1 VSPLDPPAAAARRQW
16 VLDRIVEDLIG
27 WGCPLD
33 ALPICWGCPLDHADT
48 RARQLLDHALTAGYA
63 LPEALQ
69 PPPRSGPGSTPQARA
84 AARAA
89 FQAARRKDTP

>member
-27 WGCPLD
+27 
-33 ALPICWGCPLDHADT
+33 WGCPLDHADT